1 MSKYLLQDMIK
12 AKNANQQ
19 TQIPQKKA
27 RFDTV
32 LSIKNSARNN
42 TDNVSRGQVNGTR
55 YTLWSVAIISII
67 FFLFSLSY
75 LFLSAVVTVNPKIQE
90 ITLNESLS
98 ATKDSNKD
106 GLFFNLLVD
115 NVSGEEKRDIQ
126 ANEQKDV
133 SNKAVG
139 TAVIFNFF
147 SSSPQRLSIDTRL
160 EGSNGKIYKTQ
171 KQLIVP
177 GMKNDTPGSIEVDIY
192 GAEAGE
198 EYNSGPLDFSI
209 FGFKGSPKYS
219 KFKVRTKTGTKITG
233 GFIGKVNVISD
244 TDKAAILTELNS
256 SLKTKLLAKATNQ
269 IPPGFILFKD
279 AIFLNTEE
287 PIISL
292 TPDQNNNFTITLK
305 GTLFGFLLNEQKL
318 TQKIAQD
325 NIDKYDGSDVYISNI
340 RNLTFSISTVH
351 AQEWQTNLS
360 DKKNIPVENLQKIDF
375 NLSGVA
381 KIVWKLD
388 ENQLINDFLGKS
400 KKDFNQILSEYD
412 NIDSANL
419 KISPFWK
426 TSLPDKIKNIKIII
440 NYPK

>member
-1 MSKYLLQDMIK
+1 M
-12 AKNANQQ
+12 
-19 TQIPQKKA
+19 
-27 RFDTV
+27 
-32 LSIKNSARNN
+32 
-42 TDNVSRGQVNGTR
+42 
-55 YTLWSVAIISII
+55 
-67 FFLFSLSY
+67 
-75 LFLSAVVTVNPKIQE
+75 VTVNPKIQE